1 MAGVRPDMSQCHFFA
16 SPDDLLRVFD
26 RVESQH
32 SISFVLAGMFETS
45 QFAVFHAGAA
55 LPTLRSPAG
64 RQSIEC
70 PTYLVMPVST
80 PINVRS
86 VPQRTGGVSFAID
99 QLENPDSTTLTHGGF
114 HSPDVLISGRVATV
128 SVTPTGKKLQSAF
141 SRAIAKQFTRVK
153 AFYVGPEAYNCLQ
166 QGCRLT
172 FNVDAPPE
180 YDLERPRASA

>member
-1 MAGVRPDMSQCHFFA
+1 MPQRHFFA
-16 SPDDLLRVFD
+16 SPDDLLSVFK

-32 SISFVLAGMFETS
+32 SVSFVLTGMFETS
-45 QFAVFHAGAA
+45 RFALFHTGAA
-55 LPTLRSPAG
+55 LPTLRSPAS

-86 VPQRTGGVSFAID
+86 VPQRTGGARYAID

-128 SVTPTGKKLQSAF
+128 SGTPAGKKLQSAF
-141 SRAIAKQFTRVK
+141 SRAIAKQFTRVN
-153 AFYVGPEAYNCLQ
+153 AFYVGPEAYECLR

-180 YDLERPRASA
+180 YDLERPRVSA